1 MAHAWCWTGSRLRIR
16 GLDPSGGR
24 PLHRVGT
31 VGYEDEPVN
40 IPISGTFTS
49 ISEVDDA
56 IDKFLSQRWA
66 ISVFI

>member
-1 MAHAWCWTGSRLRIR
+1 
-16 GLDPSGGR
+16 
-24 PLHRVGT
+24 VGT
-31 VGYEDEPVN
+31 VGYEDEPIN